1 MLLIAHRGSSAVAP
15 ENTLIA
21 FRQAVRDRADMIE
34 LDVRLSADGEL
45 VVFHD
50 RRLYRM
56 TRVHGRVHEHTAEE
70 LDKLRVGSPGSQAT
84 VQARIP
90 RLGAVLRT
98 LPPAIGL
105 NVEVKTDG
113 DRRRS
118 GLMADRLGALL
129 REKAGN
135 REILVSS
142 FDHLFLRR
150 FHRRF
155 PAVPLA
161 VLYFR
166 VRDAGRSPVV
176 LARRAGAKVFVC
188 SRSQFRRR
196 WIRKAHAG
204 GIRVMVY
211 GVDTPRQLS
220 ALRRKGVDGV
230 MTNHPA
236 RLRRAMSMNA
246 QVSSNP

>member
-15 ENTLIA
+15 ENTLAA

-45 VVFHD
+45 MVIHD
-50 RRLYRM
+50 RRLYRV
-56 TRVHGRVHEHTAEE
+56 TRMRGKVRERTAEE
-70 LDKLRVGSPGSQAT
+70 LEKLPVGVSLGRASSQG
-84 VQARIP
+84 RIP
-90 RLGAVLRT
+90 RLAVVLLT

-105 NVEVKTDG
+105 NIEVKTDG

-118 GLMADRLGALL
+118 GLMVQRLGELI
-129 REKAGN
+129 RERAGK

-142 FDHLFLRR
+142 FDHRFLRR

-161 VLYFR
+161 ALYLR
-166 VRDAGRSPVV
+166 VRDIGRSPVV
-176 LARRAGAKVFVC
+176 LAHRAGARVFVC
-188 SRSQFRRR
+188 SRSQFRSR
-196 WIRKAHAG
+196 WIRKAHAA

-211 GVDTPRQLS
+211 GVETPRQLLP
-220 ALRRKGVDGV
+220 LRQRGVDGV
-230 MTNHPA
+230 MTDHPA

-246 QVSSNP
+246 RA

>member
-15 ENTLIA
+15 ENTLAA

-45 VVFHD
+45 MVIHD
-50 RRLYRM
+50 RGLYRV
-56 TRVHGRVHEHTAEE
+56 TRIHGRVRERTAEE
-70 LDKLRVGSPGSQAT
+70 LEKLPVGFSRGQASA
-84 VQARIP
+84 QGRIP
-90 RLGAVLRT
+90 RLETVLGA

-105 NVEVKTDG
+105 NIEVKTDG

-118 GLMADRLGALL
+118 GRVVHRLGEVL
-129 REKAGN
+129 RGRAGN

-142 FDHLFLRR
+142 FDHRFLRQ

-161 VLYFR
+161 ALYLR
-166 VRDAGRSPVV
+166 VRDLGRSPVV
-176 LARRAGAKVFVC
+176 LARHAGAKVFIC
-188 SRSQFRRR
+188 SRSQFRSR
-196 WIRKAHAG
+196 WVRKAHAG

-211 GVDTPRQLS
+211 GIETPRQML
-220 ALRRKGVDGV
+220 ALRSKGVDGV
-230 MTNHPA
+230 MTDHPA
-236 RLRRAMSMNA
+236 RVRRAMSIDTKA
-246 QVSSNP
+246 

>member
-15 ENTLIA
+15 ENTLAA

-45 VVFHD
+45 MVIHD
-50 RRLYRM
+50 RRLYRV
-56 TRVHGRVHEHTAEE
+56 TRMRGKVRERMAEE
-70 LDKLRVGSPGSQAT
+70 LEKLPVGVSLGRASSQG
-84 VQARIP
+84 RIP
-90 RLGAVLRT
+90 RLAVVLLT

-105 NVEVKTDG
+105 NIEVKTDG

-118 GLMADRLGALL
+118 GLMVQRLGELI
-129 REKAGN
+129 RERAGK

-142 FDHLFLRR
+142 FDHRFLRR

-161 VLYFR
+161 ALYLR
-166 VRDAGRSPVV
+166 VRDIGRSPVV
-176 LARRAGAKVFVC
+176 LAHRAGARVFVC
-188 SRSQFRRR
+188 SRSQFRSR
-196 WIRKAHAG
+196 WIRKAHAA

-211 GVDTPRQLS
+211 GVETPRQLLP
-220 ALRRKGVDGV
+220 LRQRGVDGV
-230 MTNHPA
+230 MTDHPV

-246 QVSSNP
+246 RA